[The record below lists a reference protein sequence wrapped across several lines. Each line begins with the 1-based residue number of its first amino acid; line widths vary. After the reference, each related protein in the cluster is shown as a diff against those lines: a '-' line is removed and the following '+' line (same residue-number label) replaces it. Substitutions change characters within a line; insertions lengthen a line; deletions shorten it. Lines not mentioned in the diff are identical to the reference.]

1 MRNAKAVNGES
12 LSDAD
17 RLAVQSVLCQ
27 DLFLLKAGICVYAVY
42 GSVSVLIRRSVWEA
56 LCTRRLH
63 Y

>member
-1 MRNAKAVNGES
+1 MNGES

-27 DLFLLKAGICVYAVY
+27 DLFLLKAGIGACAVY
-42 GSVSVLIRRSVWEA
+42 GSVSVLIRSVWEA

>member
-1 MRNAKAVNGES
+1 MRNAEAVNGES

-27 DLFLLKAGICVYAVY
+27 DLFLLKAGIGACAVY
-42 GSVSVLIRRSVWEA
+42 GSVSVLIRSVWEA

>member
-1 MRNAKAVNGES
+1 MNGES

-27 DLFLLKAGICVYAVY
+27 DLFLLKAGIGAYAVY

>member
-1 MRNAKAVNGES
+1 MRNAEAVNGES

-27 DLFLLKAGICVYAVY
+27 DLFLLKAGIGACAVY
-42 GSVSVLIRRSVWEA
+42 GRVSVLIRSVWEA